1 MKKQVEDGNGNGK
14 EPAPSRASGS
24 SEKIEE
30 RGEAVPWMPEGWW
43 SPLQCLDRKGR
54 QITVWRCVRGADGAD
69 ETLQPQVYLGH
80 GTRAEKFNDGMVGIQ
95 PLEFVIEAA
104 SFAEAC
110 EKYDGCLAE
119 AGERVGEEMRKE
131 YTRQK
136 LMLPSGPPGHSGTF
150 NRLKQ
155 RPRF

>member
-14 EPAPSRASGS
+14 EPA
-24 SEKIEE
+24 KIEE

-43 SPLQCLDRKGR
+43 SPQQCLDRKGR
-54 QITVWRCVRGADGAD
+54 QITVWRCVGAEDRD
-69 ETLQPQVYLGH
+69 HIYLGH
-80 GTRAEKFNDGMVGIQ
+80 GTRAEKFNDGMVGMQ

-131 YTRQK
+131 YTRRK
-136 LMLPSGPPGHSGTF
+136 LMLPPGPGQQHSGTF
-150 NRLKQ
+150 NRLNQ